1 MSLSQRVLKA
11 RRNLAIAWGPDGI
24 DYYRDLDSEFE
35 FEKDLGCTESELWAA
50 SPFEVKDAAR
60 SVQNASDLLQG
71 AIAKH
76 EHLSRAVSL
85 SFENLK
91 EYFLMNLTYEEGL
104 GSLENV
110 VGEYYDEL
118 RIRNV
123 SFEVA
128 EANLELCEQEYQ
140 QFLAE
145 NNADQLFI
153 LMLNSMA
160 GLAAE
165 PTKQ

>member
-1 MSLSQRVLKA
+1 MSHEQIVLKA
-11 RRNLAIAWGPDGI
+11 RRNLAILWGREGI
-24 DYYRDLDSEFE
+24 DYYKDFDSEFE

-50 SPFEVKDAAR
+50 SPVEVEEATL
-60 SVQNASDLLQG
+60 SVQNASDLLTG

-85 SFENLK
+85 SFQNLE

-110 VGEYYDEL
+110 VGDYFDEL
-118 RIRNV
+118 RILGV

-128 EANLELCEQEYQ
+128 EANLELCEEEYQ
-140 QFLAE
+140 QFLTD
-145 NNADQLFI
+145 NNSDKLFI

-160 GLAAE
+160 GLPAE
-165 PTKQ
+165 PIKQ

>member
-1 MSLSQRVLKA
+1 MSLSQKVLKA
-11 RRNLAIAWGPDGI
+11 RRNLAIVWGREGI
-24 DYYRDLDSEFE
+24 DYYKDFDSEFE

-50 SPFEVKDAAR
+50 SSVEVKQATR
-60 SVQNASDLLQG
+60 SVQNASDLLKG

-85 SFENLK
+85 SFEKLE

-128 EANLELCEQEYQ
+128 EANLELCEEEYQ

-145 NNADQLFI
+145 NNADQLFL

-160 GLAAE
+160 GS
-165 PTKQ
+165 PRDN

>member
-1 MSLSQRVLKA
+1 MKA
-11 RRNLAIAWGPDGI
+11 RRNLAIVWGREGI
-24 DYYRDLDSEFE
+24 DHYIDLGFEFE
-35 FEKDLGCTESELWAA
+35 FEKDLGCTESELWGS
-50 SPFEVKDAAR
+50 SPVEVKEATR
-60 SVQNASDLLQG
+60 SVQNASDLLRG

-85 SFENLK
+85 SFERLE

-160 GLAAE
+160 GLLAE
-165 PTKQ
+165 PIKQ